1 MGTVESYWATN
12 LDLLGDDPGIEL
24 NDLGWLIY
32 TKSEE
37 RPPARIGPNA
47 SVSRSMISHGC
58 VIDGLVEHSVLS
70 PGVRV
75 AAGAEVRDSIVL
87 FDAVIEEG
95 AVLDRAIVDKE
106 AHVGRRAR
114 VGVGDDLTPNRVEP
128 ERLTAG
134 ITLVGKRARDPAR
147 RRDRPERPD
156 RPRRHR
162 ARLRGSRQRRL
173 GGDRLRRIGRLVSEE
188 TPPIDRWLGELGLE
202 VVAGTGEP
210 GGPALSRDVVV
221 DGRRRFDLRV
231 TVAWVAGVGCSLWAY
246 YGLEAMEIPKRVYAR
261 MLRAN
266 FDYPYVKF
274 ALTDDDRPMLMT
286 ELPTAALDRDEL
298 GRGLVRLAIVA
309 DRLLDETATAVADR
323 GPPARLERTHEP
335 QSRAPRGVR
344 ARRRVGDAR
353 LGAVDAARP
362 ASRVAGARAG
372 PGVMAR
378 RPWVALLLALLALVV
393 SGTPGRVRPVAA
405 ADPYTLESIASY
417 QIRTEQREIGVRV
430 DLEFTNT
437 TPDPSGRF
445 SVFEDI
451 RLAVHDEATE
461 LAASDDQG
469 ALTVNDG
476 VPEDRW
482 RPRPRGDDPAAR
494 GSPIPGL
501 RQRRAHVRPSR
512 RRGWWP
518 SPGAAVGRDLSGV
531 ELRDVGRGPRR
542 HPVRLRDA
550 GRWRSTHRG
559 RRHRS

>member
-1 MGTVESYWATN
+1 M
-12 LDLLGDDPGIEL
+12 
-24 NDLGWLIY
+24 
-32 TKSEE
+32 
-37 RPPARIGPNA
+37 
-47 SVSRSMISHGC
+47 
-58 VIDGLVEHSVLS
+58 
-70 PGVRV
+70 
-75 AAGAEVRDSIVL
+75 
-87 FDAVIEEG
+87 
-95 AVLDRAIVDKE
+95 
-106 AHVGRRAR
+106 
-114 VGVGDDLTPNRVEP
+114 
-128 ERLTAG
+128 
-134 ITLVGKRARDPAR
+134 
-147 RRDRPERPD
+147 
-156 RPRRHR
+156 
-162 ARLRGSRQRRL
+162 
-173 GGDRLRRIGRLVSEE
+173 SEE

-309 DRLLDETATAVADR
+309 DRLLDETANAVADR
-323 GPPARLERTHEP
+323 GLLPDWSGRTNRNPALLE
-335 QSRAPRGVR
+335 AVR
-344 ARRRVGDAR
+344 SRRRVGDAG

-362 ASRVAGARAG
+362 PSRLAVARAG
-372 PGVMAR
+372 PGVMGR
-378 RPWVALLLALLALVV
+378 RHRVALLLALLAIVA

-430 DLEFTNT
+430 ELEFTNT

-461 LAASDDQG
+461 LAASDDRGRADRQG
-469 ALTVNDG
+469 R

-494 GSPIPGL
+494 GAPIPGL
-501 RQRRAHVRPSR
+501 RQRQADVRPSR
-512 RRGWWP
+512 RRGRRP
-518 SPGAAVGRDLSGV
+518 APGAARRSRSFPRGASGPP
-531 ELRDVGRGPRR
+531 ERSASPSRPATRCASMAIRSPRT
-542 HPVRLRDA
+542 A
-550 GRWRSTHRG
+550 TRS
-559 RRHRS
+559 